1 MQLQDHLTNLN
12 VLRTSISSDD
22 PEIPAIPVTALIK
35 PADKKVGGLSH
46 AQKPSNSFNEPDDM
60 PEDKSKMEQ
69 MVDALAQAIQH
80 R

>member
-1 MQLQDHLTNLN
+1 M
-12 VLRTSISSDD
+12 LRTSFSSDD